1 MKIAALL
8 CFVLLCC
15 ALLSFALLCFA
26 LLHMD
31 GNGWNAI
38 SFGCFLEHTVKMKP
52 TLRQIPLRAHSV
64 KMKQTLRKIG
74 NYQYFKAFLEPYF
87 SWKDEADSNNV
98 IFSPA
103 KWELNDMGRKF
114 CYSTEEK
121 EKKEEEEEKEEE
133 EVLRRRK
140 DGSKEILTVRRGNII
155 IKSGLTQQKM
165 DNEEKILKLGLD
177 YTPAFVSRNN
187 TSITMTYIKA
197 KDFKGQH
204 GMYPTIQK
212 IGERFRRDTGYH
224 HGDLNCMNMLH
235 DEAGK
240 LYLIDFEKIYQPEQF
255 LEVCCKEN
263 CGKRCY
269 KNF

>member
-1 MKIAALL
+1 
-8 CFVLLCC
+8 
-15 ALLSFALLCFA
+15 
-26 LLHMD
+26 MD

-38 SFGCFLEHTVKMKP
+38 SFGCFFAHYEKMKP
-52 TLRQIPLRAHSV
+52 TLRQIHLRAHSV
-64 KMKQTLRKIG
+64 KMKSTLKKIHLRKFPQAK
-74 NYQYFKAFLEPYF
+74 YVEPYF
-87 SWKDEADSNNV
+87 SWRDEADSSNV

-103 KWELNDMGRKF
+103 RWELSDMVRKI
-114 CYSTEEK
+114 CISTEEK

-140 DGSKEILTVRRGNII
+140 DGSKEILTVKKGKFI
-155 IKSGLTQQKM
+155 IKSGLTQKKM

-212 IGERFRRDTGYH
+212 MGERFRRDTGYH
-224 HGDLNCMNMLH
+224 HGDLNCMNMLR

-240 LYLIDFEKIYQPEQF
+240 LYLIDFEKIYQKEGF
-255 LEVCCKEN
+255 LEGEVCCKDN